1 MSARLFAL
9 SFSIYFLLNTGCYQT
24 KKDSKDTSMS
34 HKDASTQDIHSKTK
48 SQSELLIGKWEAVT
62 LSNTNIDPKDKLEA
76 ILIFNKDGTFSINI
90 DPPSRVAGDN
100 NKTGTYKLNNNV
112 LTFIVVA
119 TKEKSGK
126 TWEVT
131 IESLSDVSL
140 NIINGPPEEL
150 ERDVFKKIE

>member
-1 MSARLFAL
+1 MCARLFIL
-9 SFSIYFLLNTGCYQT
+9 SLSICFLLNIACYQT
-24 KKDSKDTSMS
+24 KKDSNDTSTS
-34 HKDASTQDIHSKTK
+34 HKDAPNQDIHSKTK
-48 SQSELLIGKWEAVT
+48 SQSDLLIGKWEAVT
-62 LSNTNIDPKDKLEA
+62 LCNANIDPKDNLKA
-76 ILIFNKDGTFSINI
+76 ILIFRKDGTFSINI

-119 TKEKSGK
+119 AKEKSGK

-140 NIINGPPEEL
+140 KIINGPPEEL
-150 ERDVFKKIE
+150 ERDVFIKIE